1 MIGRDVKGLRKLIKE
16 HEKVVLKLES
26 ILAKYLKKPD
36 KISPVRPKCKP
47 MKGDTDYSRNQKL
60 DAIDYLRNRMD
71 RLEARIKEMR
81 KNPEASATMSY
92 GFSCYDTV
100 EEAHTV
106 AYKARRRRPK
116 GVVVRLAPPPNDI
129 IWDNLPLSKGA
140 RRWRKFV
147 NTLWVALLTVIWIV
161 PNAMIAIFLA
171 NLPNLGKVWPAFQR
185 QLYAHP
191 GVWAAVQGIASP
203 AILSLF
209 YVLLPILFRRLS
221 NHAGDTTKT
230 SRERHVLHQLYAFF
244 IFNNLIVFTTFSAVW
259 QFITVLIKAKEDHRN
274 ILDAI
279 KAFDLWSK
287 LLAALCMVS
296 PFWVTWLLQRNLGAA
311 VDLAQVANL
320 FWIWFTKTFLS
331 HTPRQR
337 EWWMSPPVFDYASY
351 YNYVCA
357 IVQDPDE

>member
-1 MIGRDVKGLRKLIKE
+1 MKGLRKLIKE